1 MRIGDY
7 STNKEQ
13 TVRILLDVDGE
24 ECFIEVYG
32 ITSRKYSEAYAWFKR
47 ACSEK
52 MMSGAELITTE
63 EVAGEQIAKRSDD
76 YDRLQTILFAHLI
89 ADWGFED
96 ELNLSNATSLLTN
109 NPHLC
114 TKIDEETSMMA
125 YAEATAK
132 KPQSK
137 PLEEK

>member
-13 TVRILLDVDGE
+13 TVRIALDVDGE
-24 ECFIEVYG
+24 DCFIEVFG
-32 ITSRKYSEAYAWFKR
+32 ITSRKYAEAYAWFKR

-52 MMSGAELITTE
+52 MMAGEELITSTNVMGE
-63 EVAGEQIAKRSDD
+63 EVVERSES
-76 YDRLQTILFAHLI
+76 YEKLQTILFAHLI
-89 ADWGFED
+89 ADWGFAD
-96 ELNLSNATSLLTN
+96 ELNLLNATTLLTN
-109 NPHLC
+109 NPYLC

-132 KPQSK
+132 KPQS
-137 PLEEK
+137 PQP

>member
-13 TVRILLDVDGE
+13 TVRIALDVDGE
-24 ECFIEVYG
+24 DCFIEVFG
-32 ITSRKYSEAYAWFKR
+32 ITSRKYAEAYAWFKR

-52 MMSGAELITTE
+52 MMAGEELITSTNVMGE
-63 EVAGEQIAKRSDD
+63 EVVERSES
-76 YDRLQTILFAHLI
+76 YEKLQTILFAHLI
-89 ADWGFED
+89 ADWGFVD
-96 ELNLSNATSLLTN
+96 ELNLLNATTLLTN
-109 NPHLC
+109 NPYLC

-132 KPQSK
+132 KPQS
-137 PLEEK
+137 PQP